1 MDFRTLWS
9 IQSFPILKQIK
20 SVIGACNNATI
31 AASVLFFTT
40 TDGTS
45 DAKQQEKF
53 FHNFDLDNKNTI
65 KWQ

>member
-1 MDFRTLWS
+1 MKFNTLWS
-9 IQSFPILKQIK
+9 IQSFPIFEQIK
-20 SVIGACNNATI
+20 TVIGCCNNTSI
-31 AASVLFFTT
+31 ITGVLFLTT